1 VLAAIDAGGPVHTS
15 TGLLANLEPLAN
27 DGAAKFNARDIVF
40 DHDAILLDE
49 QGAATPD
56 QGVGMLVNGQQ
67 VEVINSAIED
77 ADRELDWAV
86 DHMARALERRARVPM
101 LERMKAAL
109 LEVFTASAREPSNET
124 RKDEDMTISKEMF
137 DGLSAQVNTLA
148 ASVETLTKGLPEMI
162 GNATK
167 PLTDHIAAIQNEAK
181 AKADAEKAA
190 LVNVVV
196 KANLLTEA
204 VANGLTVDALKE
216 LAEKA
221 KPGTA
226 AALNAALGKSQGAD
240 EFDGYDFNAL
250 MEAK

>member
-1 VLAAIDAGGPVHTS
+1 
-15 TGLLANLEPLAN
+15 
-27 DGAAKFNARDIVF
+27 
-40 DHDAILLDE
+40 
-49 QGAATPD
+49 
-56 QGVGMLVNGQQ
+56 
-67 VEVINSAIED
+67 
-77 ADRELDWAV
+77 
-86 DHMARALERRARVPM
+86 VPM